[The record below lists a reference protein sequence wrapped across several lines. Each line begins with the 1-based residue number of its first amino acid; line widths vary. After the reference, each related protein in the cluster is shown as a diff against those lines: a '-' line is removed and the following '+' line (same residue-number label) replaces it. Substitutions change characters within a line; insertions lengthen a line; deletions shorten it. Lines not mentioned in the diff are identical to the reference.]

1 MAGFS
6 SGRNIKSRQEK
17 NRVAHPPPLAGP
29 VKHNVTAIPVED
41 CLRQDYGLRRVDPMS
56 APSTSSAKL
65 NRWGSDRRLYTGV
78 AIGTALIT
86 FIGFAQT
93 YYLKVLFGTPPLR
106 LLLHIHG
113 LVMTTWFVLFFVQ
126 VRLIAV
132 HRTDLH
138 RRLGVAGAVVAGLAL
153 VVGAAV
159 VLSQGH
165 LHLIENEASLEPPLV
180 LLPVSLGTLLLFGI
194 FVTAAILLRRR
205 ADYHKRLMVL
215 ACLSILSAWYRPSA
229 ASLHRNCRTI
239 HAVWVTRPMRR
250 YLYGVRHSQNAQ
262 ASSGVG
268 LGWCI
273 DRELADS
280 YFDGERHACMVA
292 DCRVDVEVIGGWPCL
307 DSESGL
313 GGPR

>member
-1 MAGFS
+1 MATKGSVAGFS

-65 NRWGSDRRLYTGV
+65 NRWESDRRLYTGV

-159 VLSQGH
+159 ALSQGH

-215 ACLSILSAWYRPSA
+215 ACLSILP
-229 ASLHRNCRTI
+229 
-239 HAVWVTRPMRR
+239 P
-250 YLYGVRHSQNAQ
+250 G
-262 ASSGVG
+262 
-268 LGWCI
+268 I
-273 DRELADS
+273 DRLPLHFIETA
-280 YFDGERHACMVA
+280 ERFTLFGLLDLCVVICMAYDTLKTRRLHPAWVW
-292 DCRVDVEVIGGWPCL
+292 GGALIVSLQILTLMVRDTPAWL
-307 DSESGL
+307 RIAEWML
-313 GGPR
+313 K